1 MSCLKRKKIL
11 FVSNIY
17 PVAREKTSTNV
28 TTAVRDLIEGAFSQG
43 MNVIGVIRFESFLRK
58 PVSGCNSFLENGIQ
72 VFDVPRVG
80 FRDWI
85 FPEVTKFLS
94 RRELG
99 SLEPDIVVS
108 HRATNLYFAKSIF
121 GSSPK
126 YVFVLHQSDF
136 SSKRLSYALSQS
148 NIVLAR
154 SKPLSDRLLKVYPKT
169 KVSGIVGSG
178 VDMST
183 AKRKDRALVDSNTLK
198 IVFAGRLVSLKNI
211 DVVLAA
217 LSKLR
222 AQDYCFSFKIL
233 GDGPLRENLEKIV
246 LELGIS
252 DSVQFYGHVDK
263 STVLSVM
270 SDSHLFVMPSAPET
284 FGLAYLEAM
293 SQGCAVI
300 GHRGWGIDG
309 LVEDGVQG
317 YLVNEANDQNILDCF
332 LRYLRLPGVQRFDLH
347 EEAFNLAARNDKSSA
362 AENYKSLIE
371 SVMYDV

>member
-1 MSCLKRKKIL
+1 MNVNHPKVLI
-11 FVSNIY
+11 VSNLY
-17 PVAREKTSTNV
+17 SVAGHVSGANI
-28 TTAVRDLIEGAFSQG
+28 TTAVKDLIEGAFSQR
-43 MNVIGVIRFESFLRK
+43 MNVIGVIRFESIFRK
-58 PVSGCNSFLENGIQ
+58 PAAGCKTFLENGVQ

-80 FRDWI
+80 LRNWI
-85 FPEVTKFLS
+85 FAKATMLLS
-94 RRELG
+94 RRELS
-99 SLEPDIVVS
+99 SLKPNIVVC
-108 HRATNLYFAKSIF
+108 HRATNLYFAKKIF

-126 YVFVLHQSDF
+126 YVFVLHQSDLN
-136 SSKRLSYALSQS
+136 SEILSYALSES
-148 NIVLAR
+148 DLILAR
-154 SKPLSDRLLKVYPKT
+154 SKPLSDRILKFYPSA

-178 VDMST
+178 VDMSN
-183 AKRKDRALVDSNTLK
+183 AKRKDRALVDSNILK
-198 IVFAGRLVSLKNI
+198 IVFAGRLVPLKNI
-211 DVVLAA
+211 DVVLVA

-222 AQDYCFSFKIL
+222 KQGQRFSFKVL
-233 GDGPLRENLEKIV
+233 GDGPLREILERTAV
-246 LELGIS
+246 ELGIK
-252 DSVQFYGHVDK
+252 DSVEFYGHVDK
-263 STVLSVM
+263 FKVLSVM

-332 LRYLRLPGVQRFDLH
+332 LRYMRLPGVQRFDLH